1 VGWLTSLPAGVL
13 VAGWLG
19 FGLVVAFGARLAVR
33 TLVPAC
39 EHDQVH
45 RVASPLMP
53 ALGAAFGV
61 LIAVTLAGEAGYL
74 KSAQD
79 IVADEASA
87 GSRLAWAATGPGVRT
102 EPIHAA
108 LLEYLEATQ
117 ATEWHGSD
125 AEDGSPAVADALAQ
139 LEHVVRTE
147 AARPELGTPTS
158 TELLVSLD
166 AVTTSRRERLA
177 AAARQLPVLYV
188 ITLIAGGMALIAN
201 AAALTARTSLRVWL
215 LVAAL
220 ATVVALSLA
229 LLISLTAP
237 WQGPLKTTP
246 HPLKTLTQNLETAYF
261 T

>member
-1 VGWLTSLPAGVL
+1 
-13 VAGWLG
+13 
-19 FGLVVAFGARLAVR
+19 
-33 TLVPAC
+33 
-39 EHDQVH
+39 
-45 RVASPLMP
+45 MP

-87 GSRLAWAATGPGVRT
+87 GSRLAWAATSPGVRT

-108 LLEYLEATQ
+108 LLEYLEAAQ
-117 ATEWHGSD
+117 ATEWHGTTA
-125 AEDGSPAVADALAQ
+125 AEGSPAVADALAQ

-166 AVTTSRRERLA
+166 ALTSSRRERLA
-177 AAARQLPVLYV
+177 AASRQLPVLYV
-188 ITLIAGGMALIAN
+188 ITLIAGGTALIAN
-201 AAALTARTSLRVWL
+201 AAVLTSRTTLRVSS
-215 LVAAL
+215 LVVGL

-229 LLISLTAP
+229 LLVSLTAP

-246 HPLKTLTQNLETAYF
+246 HPLETLTHDLETTYF